1 MKPWTTSAPSTEN
14 GFLFMVAMH
23 MQEKV
28 ATFVNEFGY
37 QGMEFGTHI
46 KKKRSP
52 FCECANSSL
61 CQQPTGERER
71 ERKTDSFQ
79 IRYIFIIHVYSY
91 FY

>member
-1 MKPWTTSAPSTEN
+1 M
-14 GFLFMVAMH
+14 FMVAMH
-23 MQEKV
+23 MQGKV

-37 QGMEFGTHI
+37 QWMEFGIHI

-71 ERKTDSFQ
+71 ERQ
-79 IRYIFIIHVYSY
+79 IPSKYDIFLLFTYIAISMKLMYMNDIKLE
-91 FY
+91 